1 MPSLCT
7 YNLLLHVTVL
17 TKRFPFSD
25 NPSLFQEALSRT
37 MYAPIDKTYPGTSHT
52 AFAFPIRLRSLK
64 DHILFLSDGST
75 RSSPCAKHPHR
86 RYIYSCIMLMREYE
100 ALFMP
105 YMIIYDM
112 IRHLVC
118 PKRTRNNQKEAP
130 TTLPSLAKR
139 TFAQPHFAPNG
150 NSPPHTTICPTC
162 PYVSLSLRKFQFLT
176 YYNL

>member
-1 MPSLCT
+1 MPSPCT
-7 YNLLLHVTVL
+7 YNLLLHVTLL

-52 AFAFPIRLRSLK
+52 AFAFAIRLRSLK
-64 DHILFLSDGST
+64 DHILFFLTVLPEAPHARST
-75 RSSPCAKHPHR
+75 SHR

-118 PKRTRNNQKEAP
+118 PKRTRNNQKEAQP
-130 TTLPSLAKR
+130 PCLPSPNGLLPNRTLPQTEIAHHTRPYAPLAHMFR
-139 TFAQPHFAPNG
+139 SRFG
-150 NSPPHTTICPTC
+150 NSN
-162 PYVSLSLRKFQFLT
+162 S
-176 YYNL
+176 